1 VAHEVKL
8 EVFEGPIDLLLH
20 LITRQRVDIYDI
32 SLSQIT
38 EEYLGAI
45 EDIDALD
52 LESATGFLVVAATL
66 LELKSSRLLPS
77 RGAEDADAA
86 LLEQRDLL
94 LARLVECAT
103 YRSAGSW
110 LRAALAAGERFHPR
124 PEGLEGHFVAMAP
137 DPLARVTLGDLTRVA
152 ASILAPKSRPELD
165 TSHLAPIRATV
176 RDAIVEIAG
185 RLDDSTRAFSF
196 EELCGGIQERIE
208 VVVRFLA
215 LLELFKA
222 GAVELEQPDRWGD
235 IVVLWTGEI
244 DAAAVAVDAEE
255 YTVQEAGETEA
266 VR

>member
-1 VAHEVKL
+1 MRHEVKQ
-8 EVFEGPIDLLLH
+8 EVFQGPIDLLLH

-38 EEYLGAI
+38 EEYLAAI
-45 EDIDALD
+45 REIDALD

-66 LELKSSRLLPS
+66 LELKSSRLLPARS
-77 RGAEDADAA
+77 EDADPA

-110 LRAALAAGERFHPR
+110 LRAGLAAGERFHTR
-124 PEGLEGHFVAMAP
+124 PEALESHFTALAP
-137 DPLARVTLGDLTRVA
+137 DPLAKVSVEDLIRAGARV
-152 ASILAPKSRPELD
+152 LAPKPKPELD
-165 TSHLAPIRATV
+165 TSHLAPIRASV
-176 RDAIVEIAG
+176 REAIVEIAG
-185 RLDDSTRAFSF
+185 KIVPGKSTSF
-196 EELCGGIQERIE
+196 EQLCGGIDERIE

-235 IVVLWTGEI
+235 IVVQWTGDIE
-244 DAAAVAVDAEE
+244 ASAVALEAEE
-255 YTVQEAGETEA
+255 YTLQESVGTEA
-266 VR
+266 AQ